1 MDVASR
7 AAIKKVQSRSG
18 IVFSFFHFFLSFV
31 FFFLLHP
38 LICGLFGH
46 LFWAYLLILP
56 ILVRLCALS
65 LQVTN
70 TFCYISEKLQS
81 LKETQVS
88 IDKILY
94 YYRLHITLFVD
105 ILIELASWRSL

>member
-18 IVFSFFHFFLSFV
+18 IVFLFFHFFSLFRL
-31 FFFLLHP
+31 FFLLHP

-88 IDKILY
+88 IDY